1 MIASL
6 NFFYELHL
14 NFQVQELHRLY
25 QVQKMLMTDVRCEKA
40 KMNSFVPTSN
50 RQIVTNAINKLQSSR
65 TSSETTHSSH
75 ASIRN
80 NSYNVLN
87 SEHTLVHQSAAT
99 AAGHASLELINCSNE
114 YVLQNAVEGESPESC
129 SNDECS
135 LDLTLRIGSASDQMK
150 SADWKKLSSNL
161 NRDERGQECTNSS
174 SGFGVESLKRPHW
187 LFQTLSFN
195 RT

>member
-1 MIASL
+1 
-6 NFFYELHL
+6 
-14 NFQVQELHRLY
+14 
-25 QVQKMLMTDVRCEKA
+25 MLMTELRSEKV
-40 KMNSFVPTSN
+40 KMNSFVASSN
-50 RQIVTNAINKLQSSR
+50 RQIVTDAINKLQSSR

-99 AAGHASLELINCSNE
+99 AAGYASPELINCSKLLRTSNE
-114 YVLQNAVEGESPESC
+114 YILQNVVEGDSPESC

-135 LDLTLRIGSASDQMK
+135 LDLTLRIGCASDQMK
-150 SADWKKLSSNL
+150 SADWKELSSNL
-161 NRDERGQECTNSS
+161 NSEERGQECTNSS

-187 LFQTLSFN
+187 LFQTLSLN

>member
-1 MIASL
+1 
-6 NFFYELHL
+6 
-14 NFQVQELHRLY
+14 
-25 QVQKMLMTDVRCEKA
+25 MLMTELRCKKA
-40 KMNSFVPTSN
+40 KMNSIVATSN
-50 RQIVTNAINKLQSSR
+50 HQIVTDAINKLQSSR

-87 SEHTLVHQSAAT
+87 YEHTLVHQSTAV
-99 AAGHASLELINCSNE
+99 AAGHTSPELINCSKPLRTLNE
-114 YVLQNAVEGESPESC
+114 YILQNAVEDESPESC

-135 LDLTLRIGSASDQMK
+135 LDLTLRIGCASDQMK

-161 NRDERGQECTNSS
+161 NRDEIGQECTNSS
-174 SGFGVESLKRPHW
+174 SGFGVDSLKRPHW
-187 LFQTLSFN
+187 LFQTLSLN